1 MYSEDYNV
9 EEVIDALNDAYGFKS
24 AEEHEAWVKEHLDH
38 VEDYFR
44 TRKFGGLEL
53 NRENILKHK
62 DYLLQY
68 ITNPNKE
75 GGIAG
80 TFTMLKENKS
90 KVVVLGLMLI
100 VVYLIVK

>member
-1 MYSEDYNV
+1 MYSENYNV
-9 EEVIDALNDAYGFKS
+9 EEVIDALNEAYGFGS
-24 AEEHEAWVKEHLDH
+24 AEEHKEFVEKHLDH
-38 VEDYFR
+38 VEDYFKS
-44 TRKFGGLEL
+44 RKEGGLEL